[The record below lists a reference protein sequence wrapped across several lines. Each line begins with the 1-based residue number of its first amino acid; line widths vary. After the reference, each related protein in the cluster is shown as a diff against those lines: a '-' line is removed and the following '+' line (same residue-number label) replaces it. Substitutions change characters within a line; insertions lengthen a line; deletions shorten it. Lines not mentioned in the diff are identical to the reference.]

1 MLARRTSSDS
11 PRARPMEIEADGML
25 TMMETMSRQQEEDW
39 CAWRRVGFERGYGD
53 GDDDE

>member
-11 PRARPMEIEADGML
+11 PRTRPMEIKADGML
-25 TMMETMSRQQEEDW
+25 TMEAMSRQQEEDG

-53 GDDDE
+53 GDGDE